1 MIIYYWNCKTLKTP
15 SMTSISKAYF
25 ASSFYPRSPVIGI
38 YLLYC
43 KTGSRYWFT
52 SGGAP
57 VVTQSGVKMW
67 SPWNQ
72 MRRDQKIETSQQI
85 SNKTSP
91 SRARA
96 KTEAKTKA
104 KAKPT
109 VKTLSTAVRCT
120 SVCGGMWMWKVLIV
134 LLSIRTLKNIL
145 KLYNLIFKDSFIR
158 NSRCLEHLL
167 SK

>member
-1 MIIYYWNCKTLKTP
+1 MKDTHIFLKRFSTFSWLFIIGTARPLKTP
-15 SMTSISKAYF
+15 SMTYISKAYF

-120 SVCGGMWMWKVLIV
+120 SVCGECECG
-134 LLSIRTLKNIL
+134 R
-145 KLYNLIFKDSFIR
+145 Y
-158 NSRCLEHLL
+158 
-167 SK
+167 